1 MPAQRLNRYFDQ
13 DPALQRL
20 AARVDEL
27 KRLELIWRAAVPAPL
42 SHHSAP
48 CNWSERCLSIIA
60 EDSATASKLQQMSR
74 TIIMRLQ
81 NRGLDAQVLWVRVG
95 VSPALAK
102 SPAARAH
109 AIGGEGCLAIARAA
123 ASLPSGSLRD
133 ALLRLL
139 KRS

>member
-1 MPAQRLNRYFDQ
+1 MPAQRIHRYLDK

-27 KRLELIWRAAVPAPL
+27 KRLEVIWRAAVPAVL

-48 CNWSERCLSIIA
+48 SNWSERCLSIIA

-74 TIIMRLQ
+74 TIIIKLQ
-81 NRGLDAQVLWVRVG
+81 NRGLDAQALLVRVG
-95 VSPALAK
+95 ILPALPEAPTAPK
-102 SPAARAH
+102 RVIGASGRA
-109 AIGGEGCLAIARAA
+109 AIAGTADA
-123 ASLPSGSLRD
+123 LPQGSLRD
-133 ALLRLL
+133 ALFRLL